1 MVLTSQGQMDCRVE
15 TYSGFRL
22 HERPRRF
29 TWGETW
35 LEVQQI
41 MEQWV
46 APGYL
51 CFKVRVED
59 RAYLLKYNQTQDV
72 WEVGLISPGKVSGG

>member
-1 MVLTSQGQMDCRVE
+1 MRCRVE

-29 TWGETW
+29 TWGKTW
-35 LEVQQI
+35 LEVDRV
-41 MEQWV
+41 MERWL

-51 CFKVRVED
+51 GFKVKVAD
-59 RAYLLKYNQTQDV
+59 RAYILKFNRAEDV
-72 WEVGLISPGKVSGG
+72 WEAELIRPGACSGPEANF